1 MFPSHDTGN
10 VNGGMYVPIGSQFPV
25 PVFNANTKY
34 ENGSMT
40 ADILGATF
48 GQDNIVDQNTIL
60 EYMDKCTEFINNKKP
75 KILKDWFGKIRVVNT
90 SVDNGYSVNSNLQ
103 TGQNTIQFS
112 WVETGTWNDQASLY
126 ENGLVN
132 ISS

>member
-1 MFPSHDTGN
+1 
-10 VNGGMYVPIGSQFPV
+10 MYVPIGSQFPV

-48 GQDNIVDQNTIL
+48 GQDNIVDQSVIL
-60 EYMDKCTEFINNKKP
+60 QYMDKCTEFINNKKP

-90 SVDNGYSVNSNLQ
+90 SVDSGYSVNSNLQ